1 MNMHLPSNLREFIE
15 LQVTVG
21 GYESSGEYVREL
33 IRKKRDVQSLRGLV
47 LDGAM
52 SPRTTV
58 VDSEYFEKLRRRY
71 GLAVN
76 R

>member
-1 MNMHLPSNLREFIE
+1 MNISLPDALTEFVE
-15 LQVTVG
+15 HQVSVG

-33 IRKKRDVQSLRGLV
+33 IRRERDVQSLRGLV

-58 VDSEYFEKLRRRY
+58 VESEYFEKLRRQY
-71 GLAVN
+71 GLADSA
-76 R
+76 